1 VRSDSSRSDSSRWL
15 LILLLTACAAPLCAL
30 ATAPAQAPASQRA
43 PANQVPAPASDLML
57 PAATTPQPTPAGA
70 VTPTVP
76 PPALLPATQEQLGDA
91 LEARQRYQAAIAA
104 YAKDP
109 HPSAAVWNK
118 MGIAYQMMF
127 NSKDA
132 ARCYRESLRLDS
144 KNAMVL
150 NNLGTLYDS
159 EKEYSAAEKMY
170 HKALKLKPD
179 APVILK
185 NLGTNLLVQHKY
197 SKGWEAYKRAMALD
211 PGIFNDHNSPTVS
224 NPTSI
229 RERGAMNYYMARG
242 CVKMGETQCALDYL
256 KLALDEGFTTAKK
269 LSADEDFAALRSNP
283 AYQELLAEQKQP
295 QHQ

>member
-1 VRSDSSRSDSSRWL
+1 MVRPASSRPL
-15 LILLLTACAAPLCAL
+15 LISLLAVCL
-30 ATAPAQAPASQRA
+30 PAFHASRAQSPAGQR
-43 PANQVPAPASDLML
+43 PSANQAPAPASDSML
-57 PAATTPQPTPAGA
+57 PTAAA
-70 VTPTVP
+70 
-76 PPALLPATQEQLGDA
+76 PPAASAAPVVPSPSPIYATPEQEGDA

-127 NSKDA
+127 NTRDA
-132 ARCYRESLRLDS
+132 ARCYRESLRLDP

-159 EKEYSAAEKMY
+159 AKQYSAAEKMY
-170 HKALKLKPD
+170 RKALRLKPD
-179 APVILK
+179 SPVILK

-197 SKGWEAYKRAMALD
+197 NKGWEAYKKAMTLD
-211 PGIFNDHNSPTVS
+211 PGIFKNHNSPTVS

-229 RERGAMNYYMARG
+229 HERGAMNYYMARG

-269 LSADEDFAALRSNP
+269 LSADEDFASLRSNP
-283 AYQELLAEQKQP
+283 AFQQLLAEQKQP

>member
-1 VRSDSSRSDSSRWL
+1 MVRPDSSRRL
-15 LILLLTACAAPLCAL
+15 LIVLLGVGAPVFCAL
-30 ATAPAQAPASQRA
+30 STAQAPPVQHT
-43 PANQVPAPASDLML
+43 PPGQTPAPTSHSML
-57 PAATTPQPTPAGA
+57 PAATTPQPSTGSGAANLTPATPH
-70 VTPTVP
+70 VTPE
-76 PPALLPATQEQLGDA
+76 QEGDA

-104 YAKDP
+104 YARDP
-109 HPSAAVWNK
+109 RPSATIWNK
-118 MGIAYQMMF
+118 MGIGYQMMF
-127 NSKDA
+127 NARDA

-159 EKEYSAAEKMY
+159 EKQYSAAEKMY

-179 APVILK
+179 SPVILK

-197 SKGWEAYKRAMALD
+197 SKGWDAYKRAMALD
-211 PGIFNDHNSPTVS
+211 PGIFEDRNSPTVS

-229 RERGAMNYYMARG
+229 KERGAMNYYMARG
-242 CVKMGETQCALDYL
+242 CVKMGETKCALDYL

-269 LSADEDFAALRSNP
+269 LSVDEDFASLRANP
-283 AYQELLAEQKQP
+283 GFQQLLADQKQE

>member
-1 VRSDSSRSDSSRWL
+1 
-15 LILLLTACAAPLCAL
+15 
-30 ATAPAQAPASQRA
+30 
-43 PANQVPAPASDLML
+43 ML
-57 PAATTPQPTPAGA
+57 PTATTPQQAS
-70 VTPTVP
+70 VTVP
-76 PPALLPATQEQLGDA
+76 PSLMHATPEQEGDA

-104 YAKDP
+104 YAKDQR
-109 HPSAAVWNK
+109 PSAAVWNK

-132 ARCYRESLRLDS
+132 ARCYRESFKLDS

-159 EKEYSAAEKMY
+159 EKQYSTAEKMY

-179 APVILK
+179 SPVILK

-197 SKGWEAYKRAMALD
+197 SKGWDAYKRAMALD

-224 NPTSI
+224 NPTSV

-242 CVKMGETQCALDYL
+242 CVKMGETKCALDYL
-256 KLALDEGFTTAKK
+256 KLALDEGFTTVKK
-269 LSADEDFAALRSNP
+269 LSADEDFASLRSNP
-283 AYQELLAEQKQP
+283 AFQELLAEQKQP

>member
-1 VRSDSSRSDSSRWL
+1 MARPESSRQL
-15 LILLLTACAAPLCAL
+15 LIVFLAVCAPFSRAFP
-30 ATAPAQAPASQRA
+30 ATQAPASQRA
-43 PANQVPAPASDLML
+43 PASQIPAPASDSML
-57 PAATTPQPTPAGA
+57 PAVTTTQQPAAGSATTLTVHPLP
-70 VTPTVP
+70 VTPE
-76 PPALLPATQEQLGDA
+76 QEGDA

-104 YAKDP
+104 YANDP
-109 HPSAAVWNK
+109 EPSAAIWNK

-127 NSKDA
+127 NTKDA
-132 ARCYRESLRLDS
+132 ARCYRESLKLEP

-159 EKEYSAAEKMY
+159 AKQYPTAEKMY
-170 HKALKLKPD
+170 RKALKLKPD

-211 PGIFNDHNSPTVS
+211 PGIFQDRNSPTVS

-229 RERGAMNYYMARG
+229 KERGAMNYYMARG
-242 CVKMGETQCALDYL
+242 CMKMGETKCALDYL
-256 KLALDEGFTTAKK
+256 RMALNEGFTTVKK
-269 LSADEDFAALRSNP
+269 LSADEDFASLRSNP
-283 AYQELLAEQKQP
+283 DFQLLLAEQKQQ